1 MSVYLIRHGQ
11 SEFNAA
17 YNETDKID
25 PMIFDA
31 PLTQKGIRQ
40 AKDTRTTVLDLGI
53 KLVIASPLTRAI
65 QTALHIF
72 EGIAPIKIL
81 AGHHEYLI
89 HSCDVGRPPKELQMD
104 FPNLSFDHLENT
116 WWHNGPLNAVGVP
129 VEPHNVFLKR
139 VAKFADD
146 LDKIKDRPVAI
157 IGHGDMFRELSSHQ
171 MANCEVHR
179 YLK

>member
-17 YNETDKID
+17 YNEVDQID

-31 PLTQKGIRQ
+31 PLTEKGIRQ
-40 AKDTRTTVLDLGI
+40 AKDTRVAVLDLGI

-72 EGIAPIKIL
+72 EGIAPITVR

-89 HSCDVGRPPKELQMD
+89 HSCDVGRSPAELQMD
-104 FPNLSFDHLENT
+104 FPALSFDHIDDI
-116 WWHNGPLNAVGVP
+116 WWFQGPLNAVGVP
-129 VEPHNVFLKR
+129 VEPHEVFLKR
-139 VAKFADD
+139 VANFTND
-146 LDKIKDRPVAI
+146 LTHIKDRPVAI
-157 IGHGDMFRELSSHQ
+157 IGHGDMFRELSGHQ
-171 MANCEVHR
+171 MMNCEVHR
-179 YLK
+179 YLE